1 MKRLRRLVSEGSI
14 SMMRS
19 LSESSLSASA
29 SSRGGGDAA
38 RFCWGRGRGLGR
50 AAGRMGRAAGRMG
63 RVDGEE
69 MVEGRGAGEEPAW
82 GRGEGEGVR
91 WLGAS
96 WRKWR

>member
-29 SSRGGGDAA
+29 SSRGGGNAA
-38 RFCWGRGRGLGR
+38 RFCWGRGRGL
-50 AAGRMGRAAGRMG
+50 GRAAGRMG